1 MVRYFHRLDSYAG
14 SAFVNE
20 EIGHEI
26 GMPLG
31 TAECDAAAPA
41 VLAIL
46 LSRVFFPG
54 FSSDSCRKLQR
65 IEL

>member
-1 MVRYFHRLDSYAG
+1 MDSYG
-14 SAFVNE
+14 RYAFVNE

-46 LSRVFFPG
+46 L
-54 FSSDSCRKLQR
+54 
-65 IEL
+65 